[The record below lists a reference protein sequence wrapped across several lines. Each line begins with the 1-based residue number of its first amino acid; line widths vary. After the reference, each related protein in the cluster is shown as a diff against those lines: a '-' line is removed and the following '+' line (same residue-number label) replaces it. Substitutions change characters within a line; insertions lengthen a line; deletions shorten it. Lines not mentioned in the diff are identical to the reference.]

1 MSHRGESENEGRT
14 GEDLQR
20 SSSGDDLN
28 ELLGD
33 DGLSGTVEGEGQL
46 VNHLSWRAT
55 EKPVRVTCYTLC
67 WRRETWVHDSNRI
80 LTRCGCYNLYATRSI
95 WQKMSNNLNKR
106 LKRWAQTF
114 TDFSFS
120 NLRFSCFSPIHTFV
134 NSAYLDFGAQSVCF
148 YVFHNFLTTILFFI

>member
-67 WRRETWVHDSNRI
+67 WRRET
-80 LTRCGCYNLYATRSI
+80 
-95 WQKMSNNLNKR
+95 
-106 LKRWAQTF
+106 
-114 TDFSFS
+114 
-120 NLRFSCFSPIHTFV
+120 
-134 NSAYLDFGAQSVCF
+134 
-148 YVFHNFLTTILFFI
+148 